1 MSQSDAPPGSGDN
14 AHIWTGI
21 RDIQIWVGE
30 TSQGNKLM
38 GGPYRWP
45 ELAAI
50 LFIMGPVLIWIR
62 HHPQSPDL
70 LKVFGLGVASTLI
83 LVVALRFLLPKARP
97 DFFTRAQFFA
107 TAVAGRRAATSV
119 RPNPLGP
126 STPAVRPAPSAPVT
140 VRSRRGSH

>member
-1 MSQSDAPPGSGDN
+1 MSQSEAPPGSGDN

-30 TSQGNKLM
+30 TSQGNKLL

-50 LFIMGPVLIWIR
+50 LFIMGPVLIWLR

-70 LKVFGLGVASTLI
+70 LKVFGGGVAATFI
-83 LVVALRFLLPKARP
+83 IVVALRLLLPKARP
-97 DFFTRAQFFA
+97 DFFTRAQFFT

-119 RPNPLGP
+119 RPSPVGL
-126 STPAVRPAPSAPVT
+126 STPAVRPVPSPALT
-140 VRSRRGSH
+140 VRSRRGSR